1 MCNTRYRYF
10 LKFGHRKGE
19 NCCLKRAKGEP
30 DVVAHTFYPSTGEAE
45 AGRFLS
51 LLNKFIARTAR
62 AIHRNPVSKNK
73 KQKNK
78 KKKKKKKEKEG

>member
-1 MCNTRYRYF
+1 MYSVFCLATVLERIWWKGMCNTRYRYF

-51 LLNKFIARTAR
+51 SRPAWSTK
-62 AIHRNPVSKNK
+62 
-73 KQKNK
+73 
-78 KKKKKKKEKEG
+78 